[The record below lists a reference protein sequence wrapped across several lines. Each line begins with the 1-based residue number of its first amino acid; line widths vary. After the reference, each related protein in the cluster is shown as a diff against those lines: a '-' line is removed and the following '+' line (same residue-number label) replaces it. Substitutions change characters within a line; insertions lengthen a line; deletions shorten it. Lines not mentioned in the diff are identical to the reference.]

1 MGKPAVRSGVS
12 SLDEVSVTEP
22 ANNFGGPTPVFR
34 VADVDASVAYYTQA
48 LGYQVQFRWGDDFA

>member
-1 MGKPAVRSGVS
+1 MRSGVS

-48 LGYQVQFRWGDDFA
+48 LGFQVQFRWGDDFA